1 MGMTNDGVLDLDI
14 ESLFKLEESPT
25 TEDNNDDTSNMT
37 ETMTKRINK
46 VREKAE
52 REAKEAVAKELGYDS
67 YDEIKKTK
75 VKQLIKDSGYDPEEL
90 EAVLEP
96 ILKQRLSEDPRLKKL
111 EEIEN
116 MEKEKYI
123 QSQLDAIHQ
132 TTGQKFKL
140 EDLGQET
147 LDLWSKGVDLEKAFY
162 ATQGKTIITKGLS
175 SLQTGSL
182 NHLATGSGAGS
193 VKTRRLTED
202 EKDIWRSIMPD
213 ITEEELAK
221 KTTNI

>member
-75 VKQLIKDSGYDPEEL
+75 EKQLIKDSGYDPEEL